1 MFIGISLCKEL
12 LVRCTSDEA
21 KKPMTAAVGAAS
33 PGRTTAGRAGDGRR
47 LTAYIAA
54 AGVLRRDKIV
64 ERTKQGAWIHLRGS
78 GRTARRQRR
87 RSKLARVSEGGK
99 RDRLPRERHSF
110 PNLR

>member
-33 PGRTTAGRAGDGRR
+33 PGRTPAGPAGDGRR

-54 AGVLRRDKIV
+54 AGMGRRDNIV
-64 ERTKQGAWIHLRGS
+64 DRTTQGAWIHLRGS

-87 RSKLARVSEGGK
+87 RPKLARGTDGREA
-99 RDRLPRERHSF
+99 RRLRG
-110 PNLR
+110 

>member
-54 AGVLRRDKIV
+54 AGVLRRGKIV
-64 ERTKQGAWIHLRGS
+64 ERTTQGAWIHPPGS
-78 GRTARRQRR
+78 GRTARPPGPTAIH
-87 RSKLARVSEGGK
+87 ARATDTPE
-99 RDRLPRERHSF
+99 
-110 PNLR
+110 N